1 LLGAKEPSA
10 ADAVPNIGIVG
21 AGAAGLFTAMILKWL
36 KAHAVDAD
44 SKPFNYTCDIVEASS
59 VAGGRLNTHSFSG
72 TQQDLY
78 FDVGAMR
85 YPQNDVMTRTFD
97 LFSTVGMTQATSLAQ
112 AQLGQLVPYYMQ
124 NVDATS
130 QEQLEYFCYND
141 VVQCGSIDKIMP
153 LNSNDP
159 FNMNVAAMGIDP
171 SVLGQNPNTV
181 LNGVIQEFRTQ
192 LESNTSTA
200 WDWMM
205 SYDKCS
211 ARGFLSGNYIP
222 PAVTPVPGSPKYNF
236 ETVEWLENFNGGTG
250 WYDQALSEVV
260 LESIDFDEDPKDDK
274 PWPWFCIFGGSVQ
287 LANNMI
293 TWLDNSANIK
303 LGKRVS
309 RISWDNGQAQVTV
322 NTTASDTWTYDAV
335 FSSTTLSTLK
345 LMDLSDLQGLPY
357 GTKQAIRC
365 LAYGPSAKVGLVFS
379 DPWWRTLTVNPILSG
394 GQGHSDLNIRTC
406 VYPSYNIG
414 DIAKNDKEFV
424 LLCSYTWQA
433 DAERIGS
440 WIGQDGDEP
449 DLINLILQDL
459 ARMHASQTQS
469 AEQLLPII
477 TKSYTKKYYAHD
489 WTHDP
494 NTAGAFAFFRPG
506 QFANLWPQ
514 LNRAN
519 ASPNFYII
527 GEHAS
532 AHHAW
537 VVGALESAVAGVY
550 QWLSN
555 NSTLP
560 GVSGPNGALTLL
572 ETPQTGNPFVGL
584 PTYME
589 TSVLEWNKHLN
600 MMEALLVETLHNMK
614 AAKK

>member
-1 LLGAKEPSA
+1 
-10 ADAVPNIGIVG
+10 
-21 AGAAGLFTAMILKWL
+21 M
-36 KAHAVDAD
+36 
-44 SKPFNYTCDIVEASS
+44 
-59 VAGGRLNTHSFSG
+59 VA
-72 TQQDLY
+72 
-78 FDVGAMR
+78 
-85 YPQNDVMTRTFD
+85 
-97 LFSTVGMTQATSLAQ
+97 
-112 AQLGQLVPYYMQ
+112 
-124 NVDATS
+124 
-130 QEQLEYFCYND
+130 
-141 VVQCGSIDKIMP
+141 
-153 LNSNDP
+153 
-159 FNMNVAAMGIDP
+159 
-171 SVLGQNPNTV
+171 
-181 LNGVIQEFRTQ
+181 
-192 LESNTSTA
+192 
-200 WDWMM
+200 
-205 SYDKCS
+205 
-211 ARGFLSGNYIP
+211 
-222 PAVTPVPGSPKYNF
+222 
-236 ETVEWLENFNGGTG
+236 
-250 WYDQALSEVV
+250 
-260 LESIDFDEDPKDDK
+260 
-274 PWPWFCIFGGSVQ
+274 
-287 LANNMI
+287 
-293 TWLDNSANIK
+293 WLDNSAIMK
-303 LGKRVS
+303 FGKRVS
-309 RISWDNGQAQVTV
+309 KISWDNGQSQATV
-322 NTTASDTWTYDAV
+322 NTTASDTWTYDAI
-335 FSSTTLSTLK
+335 FNSTTLSTLK
-345 LMDLSDLQGLPY
+345 LMDLSGIQGLPY

-379 DPWWRTLTVNPILSG
+379 DPWWRSLAVNPILSG

-469 AEQLLPII
+469 AEELLTII
-477 TKSYTKKYYAHD
+477 TKSYTKQYYAHD

-506 QFANLWPQ
+506 QFAHLWPQ
-514 LNRAN
+514 LSRAN

-560 GVSGPNGALTLL
+560 GVSGPNGALALL
-572 ETPQTGNPFVGL
+572 KTPQPGIPFVGL
-584 PTYME
+584 PEYIE
-589 TSVLEWNKHLN
+589 PSVLEWNKHLN
-600 MMEALLVETLHNMK
+600 TMEALLVEYLQTMK